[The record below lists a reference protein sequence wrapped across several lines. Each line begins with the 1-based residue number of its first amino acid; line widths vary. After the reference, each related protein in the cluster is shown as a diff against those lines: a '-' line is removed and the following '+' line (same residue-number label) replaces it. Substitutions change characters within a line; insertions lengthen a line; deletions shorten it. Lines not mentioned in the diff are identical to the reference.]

1 MDCKTIG
8 DSRNV
13 STQKQP
19 VCKRSVEILQDASYG
34 LDHFVMVVA
43 ADSGSAIGDM
53 WLWDTKSKAD
63 SGLCCVCG
71 RSAIT
76 QYRQPSSTLSINV
89 VTGAEHTSSLTG
101 NIGESYEL
109 DCW

>member
-1 MDCKTIG
+1 M
-8 DSRNV
+8 